1 MFKGKKKSIKIVAL
15 VMSML
20 LVCGLFTGCNKK
32 ATDKDEEGRTV
43 ISVGSW
49 PSAEGESLDKMND
62 RKDRFEKANE
72 DVVIVPDTWA
82 FERQTFYSKA
92 AGGQLPTVYMAGF
105 TEVPEIITS
114 EYSADLT
121 KVLKKRGYD
130 GKFNDGIMDVVSDN
144 GKIMAFPTMAY
155 ILGLAYNVEMF
166 EKAGLMEEDG
176 TPKQPK
182 DWDEVVEFAVK
193 IKEATGKPGIVLP
206 TAGNSGGWIF
216 TSIAWSF
223 GVDFMEKDADGKW
236 KATFDTKEA
245 AEALQFIKDL
255 KWKHNVLPA
264 NTLINGEE
272 WYKQFATGNGAMTIT
287 AGDYPRRVVKYGMTA
302 DKVGMLATPAGP
314 KRHVTLLGGE
324 VLCVKAD
331 ATEDQIDAAIR
342 WIETAY
348 NYSLTDE
355 YKKNAE
361 ASIESQLNEGRH
373 VGIKSMSPWNV
384 DTEALKWYHKYI
396 DSKANANINHVKL
409 YNDFVANCPADIQPE
424 EPVCAQ
430 ELYAILDACIQEVL
444 TNKNADCAK
453 VMKKANADFQANYLD
468 NLVY

>member
-1 MFKGKKKSIKIVAL
+1 MFNTKKKAMLKMVASIL
-15 VMSML
+15 STVML
-20 LVCGLFTGCNKK
+20 CTWFAGCGKN
-32 ATDKDEEGRTV
+32 ATDKDEQGRTM

-49 PSAEGESLDKMND
+49 PSSEGESVDKMNA
-62 RKDRFEKANE
+62 RKARFEEANP
-72 DVVIVPDTWA
+72 DVVITPDTWA

-105 TEVPEIITS
+105 TEIPEIIGS
-114 EYSADLT
+114 GYSSDLT
-121 KVLKKRGYD
+121 EVLKKRGYE
-130 GKFNDGIMDVVSDN
+130 GKFNEAIVDVLSED

-155 ILGLAYNVEMF
+155 ILGMAYNVEMF
-166 EKAGLMEEDG
+166 EAAGLMEADG

-182 DWDEVVEFAVK
+182 DWNEVVDFAKK
-193 IKEATGKPGIVLP
+193 IKEATGKPGLVLP

-236 KATFDTKEA
+236 KATFDTPEA

-255 KWKHNVLPA
+255 KWKHDVIPA
-264 NTLINGEE
+264 NTLVNGEE

-287 AGDYPRRVVKYGMTA
+287 AGDYPRRVVKYGMTPEQ
-302 DKVGMLATPAGP
+302 VGMMATPAGP

-324 VLCVKAD
+324 VLCVKEG

-355 YKKNAE
+355 YKKNAVE
-361 ASIESQLNEGRH
+361 SIESQLNDGRH

-384 DTEALKWYHKYI
+384 NTEALAWYHSYI
-396 DSKANANINHVKL
+396 DEKTNANINHVKL
-409 YNDFVANCPADIQPE
+409 YNDFVANCPADVQPE

-430 ELYAILDACIQEVL
+430 ELYAILDSCIQEVL
-444 TNKNADCAK
+444 TNKDADCAT
-453 VMKKANADFQANYLD
+453 VMKKANSDFQANYLN
-468 NLVY
+468 NLL